1 MFLHNYVLGGECI
14 NLSCTFSSMMMAKWL
29 QKLLKSLRWV
39 SYCPQFVLLH
49 IMFYLVDTKRLEFVR
64 RICPV
69 KPTLSHLIRR
79 NMVYDDVMELFCN
92 ENALR
97 EFPLRISFQVEMA
110 FDSGGVSRDM
120 FSAFWETAYC
130 RFFEGAC
137 LLTPNLHATTDMSVL
152 PLLGQ
157 IISHG
162 FLVSGYMP
170 IRVAF
175 PCMAGILLG
184 PMTHFSSSLL
194 IEAFSESLCSYE
206 AGIIKEALETSTFS
220 TDLQTKIVTILSRYG
235 SRVCPS
241 TSAHLR
247 VQLLNVGKYEFL
259 IKPMAAIS
267 SIYSG
272 ICDEEKQFWRKFSV
286 DELHSLYLSLSATAE
301 KVLNIIDEPV
311 DSNSNQARI
320 FNYLLQYI
328 GNMRNDEVR
337 QFLRFTTGSSVL
349 LAERI
354 SVIFNA
360 QSGLFRHPIGRTC
373 ACTLE
378 LPSTYASYL
387 EFEQEFKSI
396 LMNDKHTWGMH
407 AI

>member
-1 MFLHNYVLGGECI
+1 M
-14 NLSCTFSSMMMAKWL
+14 
-29 QKLLKSLRWV
+29 
-39 SYCPQFVLLH
+39 
-49 IMFYLVDTKRLEFVR
+49 
-64 RICPV
+64 
-69 KPTLSHLIRR
+69 
-79 NMVYDDVMELFCN
+79 
-92 ENALR
+92 
-97 EFPLRISFQVEMA
+97 
-110 FDSGGVSRDM
+110 
-120 FSAFWETAYC
+120 
-130 RFFEGAC
+130 
-137 LLTPNLHATTDMSVL
+137 
-152 PLLGQ
+152 
-157 IISHG
+157 
-162 FLVSGYMP
+162 
-170 IRVAF
+170 
-175 PCMAGILLG
+175 
-184 PMTHFSSSLL
+184 
-194 IEAFSESLCSYE
+194 
-206 AGIIKEALETSTFS
+206 
-220 TDLQTKIVTILSRYG
+220 
-235 SRVCPS
+235 
-241 TSAHLR
+241 
-247 VQLLNVGKYEFL
+247 GKYEFL

-267 SIYSG
+267 SIHSG

-286 DELHSLYLSLSATAE
+286 NELHSLYLSLSATAE

-349 LAERI
+349 LAEQI

-387 EFEQEFKSI
+387 EFEQEFQSI